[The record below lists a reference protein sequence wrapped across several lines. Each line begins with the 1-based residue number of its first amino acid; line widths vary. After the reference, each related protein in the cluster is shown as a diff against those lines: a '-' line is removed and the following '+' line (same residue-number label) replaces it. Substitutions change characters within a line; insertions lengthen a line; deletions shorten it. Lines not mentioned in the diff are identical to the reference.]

1 MGASQNQGVI
11 GYFSGKKVRLF
22 QRMSFLQLWKI
33 CSDKYMCDQLAMH
46 CYGIVAKSKFCFIR
60 VPVKNS
66 ERWMEIIRST
76 YPEGEAIPS
85 SRVHVCDLHF
95 DANLIGDAVPNMCV
109 LFNKLNLFP
118 INQPSYYT

>member
-1 MGASQNQGVI
+1 
-11 GYFSGKKVRLF
+11 
-22 QRMSFLQLWKI
+22 
-33 CSDKYMCDQLAMH
+33 MCDQLAMH

-109 LFNKLNLFP
+109 LFNNLNLFP